1 MVRWII
7 YSACLFILL
16 WAGGLLLFYTSIPEH
31 RPAAIPT
38 ADAIVVLTGGR
49 DRINA
54 GVKLL
59 SEGYATKLLVS
70 GVGYGVHK
78 KELIAL
84 QRMAAPS
91 QQSAVEN
98 SAKISLGYEA
108 YSTATNARET
118 RRWMRRHHLKSL
130 ILVTANYHMPRSRME
145 FAALMP
151 DLTIYPV
158 PVNPSDFEKTRW
170 WSDARSRELL
180 FKEYHK
186 FLLSWCRIHIW
197 DDMPV

>member
-1 MVRWII
+1 MLRWII
-7 YSACLFILL
+7 YTACLFILL
-16 WAGGLLLFYTSIPEH
+16 WAGGLGLFYASIPDE
-31 RPAAIPT
+31 RPATIQN

-49 DRINA
+49 DRIDA

-78 KELIAL
+78 KELMAL
-84 QRMAAPS
+84 QRLATPS
-91 QQSAVEN
+91 KKSAEAN
-98 SAKISLGYEA
+98 SEKISLGYEA

-118 RRWMRRHHLKSL
+118 RRWMQRNHLKSL
-130 ILVTANYHMPRSRME
+130 LLVTANYHMPRSRME

-158 PVNPSDFEKTRW
+158 PVNPSDFDKSRW

-197 DDMPV
+197 DDTAV